1 MLDLGVTFL
10 STPALCRCCGALRRC
25 CGVSR
30 LLGLTFF
37 ASRVLCSRC
46 SAEVLQVDIFVSS
59 RTCTAATVQDGRGVT
74 IFVTGRHSSSQ
85 VWLGR
90 VSGDKNVA
98 RHTNLCLVGSSCP
111 RQGLLQSR
119 LLQSGADPGPGNSRQ
134 GCSGAGPGRGCSSVA
149 RGPPAREWCRCDR
162 VDR

>member
-1 MLDLGVTFL
+1 MLGPGVTFL
-10 STPALCRCCGALRRC
+10 SAQALCCC
-25 CGVSR
+25 CGVLR

-37 ASRVLCSRC
+37 SSRVLCRRC
-46 SAEVLQVDIFVSS
+46 SVEVLQVDIFVSL
-59 RTCTAATVQDGRGVT
+59 RACTAATVRGGRGVT
-74 IFVTGRHSSSQ
+74 IFVTWCHSSSQ

-90 VSGDKNVA
+90 VSGDKNVT
-98 RHTNLCLVGSSCP
+98 RHTDSCLVVSSCSK
-111 RQGLLQSR
+111 QG

-149 RGPPAREWCRCDR
+149 HGLPPQEWCRCDR